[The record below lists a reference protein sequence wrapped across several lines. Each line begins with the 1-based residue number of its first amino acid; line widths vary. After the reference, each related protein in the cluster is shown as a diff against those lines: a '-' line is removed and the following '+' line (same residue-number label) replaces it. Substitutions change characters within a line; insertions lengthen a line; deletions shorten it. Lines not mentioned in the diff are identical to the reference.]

1 MLPSSSDGTSTGSP
15 SPLVVTAGAG
25 EANPIAD
32 AILRGL
38 SAALTCHSA
47 IPKVLEVLV
56 GVSRARWLSP
66 SRGRVALLSL
76 APFTEREGVD
86 SLPCSVMAGGGRSDI
101 GEAGATRALHS
112 FSCGYGICMHPL
124 LLTLQTVTQTPL
136 TQHVRAKKVTAVG
149 IHVQ

>member
-1 MLPSSSDGTSTGSP
+1 MRACAADADLAGASLALAFLQEMLPSSSDGTSTGSP
-15 SPLVVTAGAG
+15 SPLVVATGAG

-38 SAALTCHSA
+38 SAAPTCHSA

-112 FSCGYGICMHPL
+112 PPAATEFAC
-124 LLTLQTVTQTPL
+124 TLSYSLYRQ
-136 TQHVRAKKVTAVG
+136 
-149 IHVQ
+149 